1 MTEPRTGRGKAVKL
15 LMLMVIGTTTML
27 EVAHSAVAPHHR
39 PNIVFFIN
47 DDQVKDEVGCYG
59 GKVLTPHLDRLARE
73 GMRLDNAHVVS
84 NVCTPSRM
92 M

>member
-1 MTEPRTGRGKAVKL
+1 MIPNLNEHDLQIMGNGGSQHRMTEPRTDRGKAVKL

-47 DDQVKDEVGCYG
+47 DDQVKE
-59 GKVLTPHLDRLARE
+59 
-73 GMRLDNAHVVS
+73 
-84 NVCTPSRM
+84 
-92 M
+92 